1 MMAKKNPPNKPALV
15 KLQNAAPAA
24 FQLPKTAQ
32 NMLESVAEHL
42 GGIELDAALAVCVG
56 LAYADL
62 VGNTDD

>member
-1 MMAKKNPPNKPALV
+1 MPRKKEPKVELV
-15 KLQNAAPAA
+15 KLRNAAPAA